1 MSLLSAGRH
10 GRARARRRGVSF
22 YVALGAFALIVAAA
36 VAAPL
41 LAPHQPDTTDLL
53 ASNASPGTAGHLLGA
68 DSTGRDTLSRL
79 LYGARLS
86 LLAPLFVVMI
96 AGTLGTAVALVA
108 ARRQGWADALLS
120 RTMDMIF
127 AFPALLLAMLSVAV
141 FGAGLTAPILALAV
155 AYTPFIGRVIR
166 SVAMQEESR
175 PYVGSYEV
183 MGFGS
188 AFIALRHV
196 LPNVLPV
203 LVAQCALS
211 FGYAMV
217 DLASLSYLGLGVQ
230 PPSADW
236 GVMINS
242 SQDSILQGSPWSGVV
257 PGLAV
262 MITVVCVNI
271 VGEHLGGSTRRD
283 ERAAS

>member
-1 MSLLSAGRH
+1 MSLLFAGRR
-10 GRARARRRGVSF
+10 GRARARQRGVSF
-22 YVALGAFALIVAAA
+22 YVALGVLALIVVAA

-53 ASNASPGTAGHLLGA
+53 ASNAGPGTAGHLLGA

-86 LLAPLFVVMI
+86 LLAPLFVVII
-96 AGTLGTAVALVA
+96 AGTLGTAIALVA

-242 SQDSILQGSPWSGVV
+242 SQDAILQGNPWSGIV
-257 PGLAV
+257 PGVAV

-283 ERAAS
+283 EKAAS

>member
-1 MSLLSAGRH
+1 MSLLFAGRR
-10 GRARARRRGVSF
+10 GRVRARRRGVSF
-22 YVALGAFALIVAAA
+22 YVALGVLALIVVTA

-41 LAPHQPDTTDLL
+41 LAPHQPETTDLL
-53 ASNASPGTAGHLLGA
+53 ASNAGPGTAGHLLGA

-86 LLAPLFVVMI
+86 LLAPLFVVLI
-96 AGTLGTAVALVA
+96 AGALGTGFALMA
-108 ARRQGWADALLS
+108 ARRRGWADALIS
-120 RTMDMIF
+120 RTMDLIF

-166 SVAMQEESR
+166 SVAMQEEAR

-188 AFIALRHV
+188 AFIAVRHV

-242 SQDSILQGSPWSGVV
+242 SQDAILQGNPWSGIV
-257 PGLAV
+257 PGVAV

-283 ERAAS
+283 EKAAS